1 MNVARNL
8 VVAQSGGPTPV
19 INSSLW
25 GIIEAA
31 GQFPVIGTVYGAR
44 HGIEGVLKEE
54 LLDLSAQPLDEVAL
68 LRYTPAAGSIGT
80 CRYKLRPAQAEDF
93 DRVIDVLR
101 THNVGYLLYIGG
113 NDSMDT
119 ADKIARLARERGL
132 DLTAVGVPKTIDNDV
147 GDSEFRLIDHTPGY
161 GSVARYWMHK
171 VQTANEENA
180 GSCPADPVLVMQA
193 MGRKIGFIPAAARL
207 ADPGREMP
215 LLICLAESPCT
226 LAQLAD
232 QVCDQLRRRGRCIVV
247 ISEGFDVGDL
257 GDVKDAFGHTS
268 FGAAKLSAAQILV
281 NYLNQAGLPCKGAA
295 RGNIMGTDQR
305 HSMAYASA
313 VDLDEAY
320 RVGQK
325 AVELAAAGQSGFM
338 ATILRDCPNFRLSE
352 NGTVPLGATTEP
364 TSIYSVRYEKVPL
377 AEVANS
383 ERCFP
388 KNWIAPSGCDVTDDF
403 VRYAKPLLGS
413 EMITLPTIDGRQ
425 RMTRFQPIF
434 AEQKLPKYIPQADR
448 AT

>member
-1 MNVARNL
+1 MHVARNL

-19 INSSLW
+19 INSSLR

-31 GQFPVIGTVYGAR
+31 RQSRAIATVYGAR

-54 LLDLSAQPLDEVAL
+54 LLDLSAQPPEEVAL

-80 CRYKLRPAQAEDF
+80 CRYKLRPNQTEDF

-101 THNVGYLLYIGG
+101 AHDVGYLLYIGG

-119 ADKIARLARERGL
+119 ADKIARLAHERGL

-171 VQTANEENA
+171 VLEANQENA

-215 LLICLAESPCT
+215 LMIYLAESPCT

-232 QVCDQLRRRGRCIVV
+232 QVCDQLRKAGRCMVV

-257 GDVKDAFGHTS
+257 GDMKDSFGHTS
-268 FGAAKLSAAQILV
+268 FGSSKLSVAQAVV
-281 NYLNQAGLPCKGAA
+281 NHLNQAGLPCKGAA
-295 RGNIMGTDQR
+295 RGNVPGTDQR
-305 HSMAYASA
+305 HSIAYASP

-320 RVGQK
+320 CVGQK

-338 ATILRDCPNFRLSE
+338 ATILRDCPDFRASE
-352 NGTVPLGATTEP
+352 NGTVPLGVANA
-364 TSIYSVRYEKVPL
+364 TSIYSVRYDKVPL

-383 ERCFP
+383 ERSFP
-388 KNWIAPSGCDVTDDF
+388 KKWITPGGCDVSDDF

-413 EMITLPTIDGRQ
+413 DMITLPTIDGRP
-425 RMTRFQPIF
+425 RMTRFEPIY
-434 AEQKLPKYIPQADR
+434 AEQKLPKYVPQADR
-448 AT
+448 TT

>member
-1 MNVARNL
+1 MGGAKNL

-19 INSSLW
+19 INSSLR

-31 GQFPVIGTVYGAR
+31 RQLDAIGTVYGAR

-54 LLDLSAQPLDEVAL
+54 LLDLSAQSAEEVAL
-68 LRYTPAAGSIGT
+68 LRFTPAAGSIGT
-80 CRYKLRPAQAEDF
+80 CRYKLRPKQTEDF
-93 DRVIDVLR
+93 DRVIEVLR
-101 THNVGYLLYIGG
+101 AHQVGYLLYIGG

-119 ADKIARLARERGL
+119 ANKIAQLAQQCGL
-132 DLTAVGVPKTIDNDV
+132 DLVAVGVPKTIDNDV

-180 GSCPADPVLVMQA
+180 GSSPADPVLVMQA

-215 LLICLAESPCT
+215 LQIYLAESPCT
-226 LAQLAD
+226 LAQLAE
-232 QVCDQLRRRGRCIVV
+232 QVSDQLRRAGRCLVV

-257 GDVKDAFGHTS
+257 GNATDAFGHTS
-268 FGAAKLSAAQILV
+268 FGSTKQTVAQAVV
-281 NYLNQAGLPCKGAA
+281 NYLNQIGLPCKGDA
-295 RGNIMGTDQR
+295 RANVMGTDQR

-338 ATILRDCPNFRLSE
+338 ATILRNPGL
-352 NGTVPLGATTEP
+352 
-364 TSIYSVRYEKVPL
+364 IYSVRFDKVPL
-377 AEVANS
+377 GEVANS
-383 ERCFP
+383 ERTFP
-388 KNWIAPSGCDVTDDF
+388 KAWIARGGCDVADDF
-403 VRYAKPLLGS
+403 VRYAKPLVGS
-413 EMITLPTIDGRQ
+413 DMVSLPVIDGRQ
-425 RMTRFQPIF
+425 RMTRFAPLY
-434 AEQKLPKYIPQADR
+434 APTKLPKYVPQADR
-448 AT
+448 K

>member
-19 INSSLW
+19 INSSLR
-25 GIIEAA
+25 GIVEAA
-31 GQFPVIGTVYGAR
+31 REFQAIGTVFGAR

-54 LLDLSAQPLDEVAL
+54 LLDLSAQPVEEVAL
-68 LRYTPAAGSIGT
+68 LRFTPAAGSIGT
-80 CRYKLRPAQAEDF
+80 CRYKLRSNQTEDF
-93 DRVIDVLR
+93 DRVIEVLR
-101 THNVGYLLYIGG
+101 AHQVGYLLYIGG

-119 ADKIARLARERGL
+119 AAKIAQLARQRGL
-132 DLTAVGVPKTIDNDV
+132 DLVAVGVPKTIDNDV

-171 VQTANEENA
+171 VQEANEENA
-180 GSCPADPVLVMQA
+180 GSAPADPVLVMQA

-207 ADPGREMP
+207 ADPAREMP
-215 LLICLAESPCT
+215 LQIYLAESQCG

-232 QVCDQLRRRGRCIVV
+232 QVNDRLRRAGRCIVV

-257 GDVKDAFGHTS
+257 GEMKDSFGHTE
-268 FGAAKLSAAQILV
+268 FGSSKLTVAQVVV
-281 NYLNQAGLPCKGAA
+281 NYLNQVGLPCKGAA
-295 RGNIMGTDQR
+295 RGNVPGTDQR
-305 HSMAYASA
+305 HSMTYASA

-320 RVGQK
+320 RLGQK

-338 ATILRDCPNFRLSE
+338 ATILR
-352 NGTVPLGATTEP
+352 EP
-364 TSIYSVRYEKVPL
+364 GPIYSIRYEKVPL
-377 AEVANS
+377 TEVANS
-383 ERCFP
+383 ERTFP
-388 KNWIAPSGCDVTDDF
+388 AKWMAPNGCDVTDDF

-413 EMITLPTIDGRQ
+413 DMISLPTIDGRQ

-434 AEQKLPKYIPQADR
+434 AEQKLPKYVPQADR
-448 AT
+448 K

>member
-1 MNVARNL
+1 MSVARNL

-19 INSSLW
+19 INSSLR

-31 GQFPVIGTVYGAR
+31 GQFDAIGAVYGAR

-54 LLDLSAQPLDEVAL
+54 LLDLSAQPAEEVAL

-80 CRYKLRPAQAEDF
+80 CRYKLRPAQTEDF
-93 DRVIDVLR
+93 DRVIEVFGA
-101 THNVGYLLYIGG
+101 HNVGYLLYIGG

-119 ADKIARLARERGL
+119 ADKIARLAQQRGL

-171 VQTANEENA
+171 VQEANEENA

-207 ADPGREMP
+207 ADPGRKMP
-215 LLICLAESPCT
+215 LLIYLAESPRT
-226 LAQLAD
+226 LPKLAD
-232 QVCDQLRRRGRCIVV
+232 QVSDQIRRHSRAMVV

-257 GDVKDAFGHTS
+257 GNVKDAFGHTS
-268 FGAAKLSAAQILV
+268 FGASKFSVAQIVV
-281 NYLNQAGLPCKGAA
+281 NYLNQVGLPCKGAA
-295 RGNIMGTDQR
+295 RGNVPGTDQR

-320 RVGQK
+320 GVGQK
-325 AVELAAAGQSGFM
+325 AVELAAAGQGGYM
-338 ATILRDCPNFRLSE
+338 ATILRDP
-352 NGTVPLGATTEP
+352 VP
-364 TSIYSVRYEKVPL
+364 IYSVRYDKVPL

-383 ERCFP
+383 ERSFP
-388 KNWIAPSGCDVTDDF
+388 KHWIAPSGCDVTDDF

-413 EMITLPTIDGRQ
+413 EMVALPMIDGRQ
-425 RMTRFQPIF
+425 RMTRFHRFSPNRNCPNTF
-434 AEQKLPKYIPQADR
+434 RKRTEASRTDR

>member
-19 INSSLW
+19 INSSLR
-25 GIIEAA
+25 GIVEAA
-31 GQFPVIGTVYGAR
+31 REFQAIGTVFGAR

-54 LLDLSAQPLDEVAL
+54 LLDLSAQPVEEVAL
-68 LRYTPAAGSIGT
+68 LRFTPAAGSIGT
-80 CRYKLRPAQAEDF
+80 CRYKLRSNQTEDF
-93 DRVIDVLR
+93 DRVIEVLR
-101 THNVGYLLYIGG
+101 AHQVGYLLYIGG

-119 ADKIARLARERGL
+119 AAKIAQLARQRGL
-132 DLTAVGVPKTIDNDV
+132 DLVAVGVPKTIDNDV

-171 VQTANEENA
+171 VQEANEENA
-180 GSCPADPVLVMQA
+180 GSAPADPVLVMQA

-207 ADPGREMP
+207 ADPAREMP
-215 LLICLAESPCT
+215 LQIYLAESQCG

-232 QVCDQLRRRGRCIVV
+232 QVNDRLRRAGRCIVV

-257 GDVKDAFGHTS
+257 GEMKDSFGHTE
-268 FGAAKLSAAQILV
+268 FGSSKLTVAQVVV
-281 NYLNQAGLPCKGAA
+281 NYLNQVGLPCKGAA
-295 RGNIMGTDQR
+295 RGNVPGTDQR
-305 HSMAYASA
+305 HSMTYASA

-320 RVGQK
+320 RLGQK

-338 ATILRDCPNFRLSE
+338 ATILR
-352 NGTVPLGATTEP
+352 EP
-364 TSIYSVRYEKVPL
+364 GPIYSIRYEKVPL
-377 AEVANS
+377 TEVANS
-383 ERCFP
+383 ERTFP
-388 KNWIAPSGCDVTDDF
+388 AKWMAPNGCDVTDDF

-413 EMITLPTIDGRQ
+413 DMISLPTIDGRQ

-434 AEQKLPKYIPQADR
+434 AERKLSKYIPQADR
-448 AT
+448 KKT

>member
-1 MNVARNL
+1 MKIVRNL

-19 INSSLW
+19 INSSLR
-25 GIIEAA
+25 GIIEGASH
-31 GQFPVIGTVYGAR
+31 FPSIGTVYGAR

-54 LLDLSAQPLDEVAL
+54 LLDLSAQPPEEVAL

-80 CRYKLRPAQAEDF
+80 CRYKLRPAQTEDF
-93 DRVIDVLR
+93 DRVLEVFRAHD
-101 THNVGYLLYIGG
+101 VGYLLYIGG

-119 ADKIARLARERGL
+119 ADKIARLAHERGL
-132 DLTAVGVPKTIDNDV
+132 DLTAVGVPKTIDNDA

-171 VQTANEENA
+171 VQEANEENA

-215 LLICLAESPCT
+215 LLIYLAESACT

-232 QVCDQLRRRGRCIVV
+232 QVADLLRSRGRAIVV

-257 GDVKDAFGHTS
+257 GNVADSFGHTS
-268 FGAAKLSAAQILV
+268 FGSTKLSVAQAVV
-281 NYLNQAGLPCKGAA
+281 NYLNQVGLPCKGAA
-295 RGNIMGTDQR
+295 RGNVPGTDQR

-320 RVGQK
+320 RVGKK
-325 AVELAAAGQSGFM
+325 AVELAAGGQRGFM
-338 ATILRDCPNFRLSE
+338 ATILRDP
-352 NGTVPLGATTEP
+352 GP
-364 TSIYSVRYEKVPL
+364 IYSVRYERVPL

-383 ERCFP
+383 ERSFP
-388 KNWIAPSGCDVTDDF
+388 KHWIAPSGCDVSDDF
-403 VRYAKPLLGS
+403 VRYAKPLVGS

-434 AEQKLPKYIPQADR
+434 AEQKLPKYVPQADR